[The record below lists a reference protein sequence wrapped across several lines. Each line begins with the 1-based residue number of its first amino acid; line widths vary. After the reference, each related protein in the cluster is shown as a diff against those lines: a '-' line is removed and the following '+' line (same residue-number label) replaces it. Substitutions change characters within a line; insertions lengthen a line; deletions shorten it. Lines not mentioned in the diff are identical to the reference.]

1 MKGEDLQAAQRGN
14 RPVVVITGLR
24 QTGKTT
30 FLQHQFSPEER
41 RFLPFDDFAQLS
53 AAIFASIHSKIFTA
67 FVSNIFCAEDKIFLE
82 IGCLL

>member
-41 RFLPFDDFAQLS
+41 RF
-53 AAIFASIHSKIFTA
+53 IFTSLHSKIFTA
-67 FVSNIFCAEDKIFLE
+67 FVSNSFCAEDKIFLE